1 MSNHPGLSNTFSSSG
16 EKFEWS
22 KESLKSIKMIISR
35 YPKDR
40 HQSAVMPLLYLAQ
53 EQNNNWISIEC
64 IEKIA
69 ETLNMPKIRVTEVA
83 SFYSMYN
90 TRPVGKNL
98 VQICRT
104 SPCWLR
110 GSNKITNAICNET
123 KCDINETSEDNLF
136 TVVEV
141 ECLGACSNGPMI
153 QINNDFYEDLE
164 EESTKAIIDNIKNL
178 EELKSNIYDVGHFVY
193 DVETD
198 SLNILEANLVG
209 ISICYDLETSY
220 YLSLIH
226 I

>member
-110 GSNKITNAICNET
+110 GSNKITNTICNET
-123 KCDINETSEDNLF
+123 KCNINETSEDNLF

-141 ECLGACSNGPMI
+141 ESVSYTHLTLP
-153 QINNDFYEDLE
+153 
-164 EESTKAIIDNIKNL
+164 T
-178 EELKSNIYDVGHFVY
+178 IYSV
-193 DVETD
+193 
-198 SLNILEANLVG
+198 
-209 ISICYDLETSY
+209 
-220 YLSLIH
+220 
-226 I
+226 

>member
-22 KESLKSIKMIISR
+22 KESLKSIKMIISK
-35 YPKDR
+35 YPKGR

-53 EQNNNWISIEC
+53 EQNDNWISIEC
-64 IEKIA
+64 IETIA

-110 GSNKITNAICNET
+110 GSNKITNTICKET

-141 ECLGACSNGPMI
+141 ECLGACCNAPMI
-153 QINNDFYEDLE
+153 QINDDYYEDLNE
-164 EESTKAIIDNIKNL
+164 DNFRKLLI
-178 EELKSNIYDVGHFVY
+178 ELKSNNPIKSGSQIGRKSSQPERDF
-193 DVETD
+193 
-198 SLNILEANLVG
+198 
-209 ISICYDLETSY
+209 
-220 YLSLIH
+220 
-226 I
+226 

>member
-22 KESLKSIKMIISR
+22 KESLKSIKMIISK
-35 YPKDR
+35 YPKGR

-53 EQNNNWISIEC
+53 EQNDNWISIEC
-64 IEKIA
+64 IETIA

-110 GSNKITNAICNET
+110 GSNKITNTICKET

-153 QINNDFYEDLE
+153 QINNDFYEDL
-164 EESTKAIIDNIKNL
+164 D
-178 EELKSNIYDVGHFVY
+178 
-193 DVETD
+193 
-198 SLNILEANLVG
+198 
-209 ISICYDLETSY
+209 
-220 YLSLIH
+220 LSLIH

>member
-110 GSNKITNAICNET
+110 GSNKITNTICKET
-123 KCDINETSEDNLF
+123 NCDINDTSEDNLF

-153 QINNDFYEDLE
+153 QINNDFYEDLDE
-164 EESTKAIIDNIKNL
+164 ENTRVIIDNIKNNKPNKIGSQRGRRSS
-178 EELKSNIYDVGHFVY
+178 EN
-193 DVETD
+193 
-198 SLNILEANLVG
+198 A
-209 ISICYDLETSY
+209 
-220 YLSLIH
+220 
-226 I
+226 